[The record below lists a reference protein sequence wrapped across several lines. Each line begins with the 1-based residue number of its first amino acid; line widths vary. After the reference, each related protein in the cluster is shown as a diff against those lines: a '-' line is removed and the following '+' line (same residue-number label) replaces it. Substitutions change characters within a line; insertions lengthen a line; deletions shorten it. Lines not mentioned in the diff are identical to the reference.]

1 MEPRT
6 YDFTT
11 LSERISAQ
19 TEAYVE
25 FSNAL
30 VKIIEQTAS
39 IRDRVTEINEHLLEE
54 YRSLNTKFQ
63 ELLIDI
69 NKFISDN
76 HNQLN
81 SIVKDVEFLSNKFHD
96 YESKLDAII
105 EEMNDA
111 NTKLFAMIGDLIKNS
126 KQTNDL
132 ITSGGHELTK
142 LHTKI
147 DSQSV
152 KMDEFKTSLDKWK
165 MFLGV
170 CVGLATILGVLTGI
184 KIISI
189 SWIVK

>member
-152 KMDEFKTSLDKWK
+152 KMDEFKKSLDKWK

-170 CVGLATILGVLTGI
+170 CVGLATILGVLTGL

-189 SWIVK
+189 SWLVK